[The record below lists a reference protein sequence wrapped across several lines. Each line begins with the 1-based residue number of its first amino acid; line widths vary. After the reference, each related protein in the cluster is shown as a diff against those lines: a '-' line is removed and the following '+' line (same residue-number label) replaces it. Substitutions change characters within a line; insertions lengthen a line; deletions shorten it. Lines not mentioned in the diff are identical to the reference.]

1 VVLTDPQQG
10 IEVVDLPA
18 LSDPE
23 LQAVMALEPVRR
35 ISKDLKDSARQLSR
49 RQATYLVTLYYQI
62 QGFRIRAENQERAS
76 AAAEQPNDFVH
87 WTNQQMGR
95 VEQVI
100 ATALDSYST
109 FHPLGQWAKSIDGIG
124 KIIAAGF
131 LAILDEAPPPT
142 VGHWWRFA
150 GLDPTLEWLGTERA
164 GKVVTEVMGTRKDV
178 TPADL
183 VAISQLT
190 NRSLESLRRFA
201 LSEKGK
207 PSEDEMRKLLNVV
220 VAALAMN
227 DMEQARDALSENGI
241 HIDAIEGLTLDA
253 QRGLLTPLGEA
264 TLAIRDAMREK
275 FTADFGGQ
283 RARLVAGLARR
294 PWNADLRVLAW
305 KAGES
310 FVKVSGKETAT
321 YGHLYLMR
329 KAYEAQKN
337 ERGDYAD
344 QAETWAKRVG
354 KETIAYQH
362 YKEGRLPPGHLHSR
376 AKRYAV
382 KIFISHWHTC
392 AYFLRFGQLPVKPYA
407 IEHLGHAHL
416 TLPPNSHMIPGLTE
430 ALEPWRQMYTAS
442 S

>member
-220 VAALAMN
+220 VARSLRPTSAGSALDSLQGSHVGPGMPTSACSPG
-227 DMEQARDALSENGI
+227 RRVSPSS
-241 HIDAIEGLTLDA
+241 
-253 QRGLLTPLGEA
+253 RS
-264 TLAIRDAMREK
+264 
-275 FTADFGGQ
+275 
-283 RARLVAGLARR
+283 RARKPR
-294 PWNADLRVLAW
+294 P
-305 KAGES
+305 
-310 FVKVSGKETAT
+310 TAT
-321 YGHLYLMR
+321 CTSCGRRTRPRRTNAGTTPTRPRPGRSASAR
-329 KAYEAQKN
+329 K
-337 ERGDYAD
+337 RSP
-344 QAETWAKRVG
+344 TSTTRRV
-354 KETIAYQH
+354 A
-362 YKEGRLPPGHLHSR
+362 
-376 AKRYAV
+376 
-382 KIFISHWHTC
+382 C
-392 AYFLRFGQLPVKPYA
+392 
-407 IEHLGHAHL
+407 HLGIC
-416 TLPPNSHMIPGLTE
+416 TVERSGTP
-430 ALEPWRQMYTAS
+430 
-442 S
+442 